1 MLLDEQKCF
10 QFVDH
15 SKILLLFFE
24 YLLEFTISQQSEKF
38 KLF

>member
-1 MLLDEQKCF
+1 MLLGEQKCF
-10 QFVDH
+10 QFADH
-15 SKILLLFFE
+15 SEILLLFFE